1 MNVLKPNPN
10 TIDTAKLDHQSTIL
24 LPTTI
29 SLEMISRL
37 IPIARGKRPK
47 IVVKEV
53 KTIGLSLCL
62 HAFII
67 YKDYSI

>member
-37 IPIARGKRPK
+37 IHIASGMRPK

-53 KTIGLSLCL
+53 KIIGLSLCL
-62 HAFII
+62 QALIMC
-67 YKDYSI
+67 KDCSI